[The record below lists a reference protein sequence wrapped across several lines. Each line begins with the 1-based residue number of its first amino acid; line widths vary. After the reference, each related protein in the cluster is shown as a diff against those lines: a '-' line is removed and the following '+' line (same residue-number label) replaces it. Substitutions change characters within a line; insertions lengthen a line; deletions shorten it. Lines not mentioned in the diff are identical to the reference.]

1 MHAPG
6 ADGPVRAVNPGNAG
20 GAKGLDTLADDM
32 RSTREG
38 RTVWRTQSRMQRP
51 ECKSRMRREFHVRFR
66 ESGGVKFP
74 SATRPPILLSL
85 AVTETARNRMGGLR
99 GLGG

>member
-74 SATRPPILLSL
+74 SATRLSKGVMTSRA
-85 AVTETARNRMGGLR
+85 AVV
-99 GLGG
+99 